1 MSLGSGI
8 SVVSGIETSLEEVEA
23 EIVEAEE
30 VPGEMMGYDG
40 GVLMGL
46 EDGSEGTPGEGI
58 TGEGITGEGITGEG
72 ITGEGIT
79 GEGIT
84 GEGVLGEGTQRG
96 EGVEG
101 GEQVP
106 HTRVEGSSLREVG
119 TELKVE

>member
-58 TGEGITGEGITGEG
+58 TGEGITGEG
-72 ITGEGIT
+72 
-79 GEGIT
+79 
-84 GEGVLGEGTQRG
+84 VLGEGTQRG

-101 GEQVP
+101 GEQFP

>member
-72 ITGEGIT
+72 ITGEG
-79 GEGIT
+79 
-84 GEGVLGEGTQRG
+84 VLGEGTQRG

-101 GEQVP
+101 GEQFP

>member
-79 GEGIT
+79 GEG
-84 GEGVLGEGTQRG
+84 VLGEGTQRG

-101 GEQVP
+101 GEQFP

>member
-58 TGEGITGEGITGEG
+58 TGEGITGEG
-72 ITGEGIT
+72 
-79 GEGIT
+79 
-84 GEGVLGEGTQRG
+84 VLGEGTQWG

-101 GEQVP
+101 GEQFP